1 MLEVGLFQ
9 VTIWGEYI
17 YTVAEWTSDDVLRQ
31 LNQIFFRYDLLYY
44 MNITMVMNVIALA
57 ELNFPKLGNPHPQSE
72 LRPTSYLQCYLDE
85 PDSELLLH
93 FRVQVVSRNVD
104 FFFSL
109 FSFVPLDILDIGP
122 RSGRKVLNGSA
133 WQSSLKSK

>member
-1 MLEVGLFQ
+1 
-9 VTIWGEYI
+9 
-17 YTVAEWTSDDVLRQ
+17 
-31 LNQIFFRYDLLYY
+31 
-44 MNITMVMNVIALA
+44 MVMNVKALA
-57 ELNFPKLGNPHPQSE
+57 ELNFLKVGNPQPQSE

-109 FSFVPLDILDIGP
+109 FFYFVPLDILDIGP